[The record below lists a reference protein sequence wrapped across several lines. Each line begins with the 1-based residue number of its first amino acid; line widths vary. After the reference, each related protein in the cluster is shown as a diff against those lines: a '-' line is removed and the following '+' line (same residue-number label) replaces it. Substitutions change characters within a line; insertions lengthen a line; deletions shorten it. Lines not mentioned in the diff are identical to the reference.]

1 MPKKVLTLDAPND
14 LVLEWRGLF
23 KTMTVTLGGR
33 ELGVFGDKRSLEAGQ
48 SFPLPSGSRLHVQ
61 LEKKFAG
68 PELVVKRDGVPVAGS
83 ATDPEVQIA
92 AAYGVLFF
100 IAALNI
106 GLGLVAELAH
116 VGFLQR
122 FGLGWPSVG
131 FGAVFVVLGVLVWKA
146 RSRVALILGI
156 VIFAVDGVL
165 GMYLVMKQLGPNHT
179 PPLGGIIMRV
189 FLLLPMINGVKALG
203 AKRATS

>member
-23 KTMTVTLGGR
+23 KTMTVTLAWR
-33 ELGVFGDKRSLEAGQ
+33 ELTTFADKRSLEAGRGI
-48 SFPLPSGSRLHVQ
+48 PLPSGGELWVQ

-68 PELVVKRDGVPVAGS
+68 PELVVKRDGVPVKGS

-92 AAYGVLFF
+92 AAYGVMFF

-106 GLGLVAELAH
+106 GLGLAAQLGN

-122 FGLGWPSVG
+122 LGLGWASVG
-131 FGAVFVVLGVLVWKA
+131 FGALFVLLGVLVWKA
-146 RSRVALILGI
+146 RSRIALVLGI
-156 VIFAVDGVL
+156 VIFAIDGVL
-165 GMYLVMKQLGPNHT
+165 GIYYAMQQLGPHQS
-179 PPLGGIIMRV
+179 PPMGGIIMRV

-203 AKRATS
+203 AKRAQ